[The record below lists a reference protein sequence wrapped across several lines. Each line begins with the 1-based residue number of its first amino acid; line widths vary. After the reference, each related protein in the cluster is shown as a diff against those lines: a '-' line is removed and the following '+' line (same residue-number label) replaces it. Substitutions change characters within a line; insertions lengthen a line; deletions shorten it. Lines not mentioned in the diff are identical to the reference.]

1 MLITKQRIYW
11 KNITIYVEAKNV
23 ATLLER
29 LNVFRKSKNMCEIR
43 MDSVKEIIQGAKLE
57 LYNQN
62 IVSLPDGER
71 FATEFLNRPAKDS
84 GFHHAGE
91 FYSFAA
97 SHGLIAKVD
106 IAAIEN
112 SVLHLTK
119 FSETGKYFIN
129 VHLSTLFS
137 KEWQNFL
144 DNKDRN
150 ILKNVVLEISEREG
164 LNDYT
169 RKDVEKKIYHLKT
182 EGFEF
187 AIDDVGIGYS
197 GLTNLTLV
205 KPEYVKLDR
214 MLVDFI
220 DQDLYRQH
228 LMKALVGYWLEA
240 DVKVIAEGIERIE
253 EAQFFT
259 DLGVKLG
266 QGYYYHRPVKSMI

>member
-1 MLITKQRIYW
+1 MAII
-11 KNITIYVEAKNV
+11 
-23 ATLLER
+23 LEK
-29 LNVFRKSKNMCEIR
+29 LNLFRKNKVMCEIKR
-43 MDSVKEIIQGAKLE
+43 DSVNEIIKGAKLE

-62 IVSLPDGER
+62 IVSLPDGGI

-112 SVLHLTK
+112 TVSNLKEFGEV
-119 FSETGKYFIN
+119 GKHFIN

-137 KEWQNFL
+137 KEWQHFL
-144 DNKDRN
+144 ENTDKN
-150 ILKNVVLEISEREG
+150 IFKNVVLEISEREG

-169 RKDVEKKIYHLKT
+169 RKDVEKKIYDLKT

-214 MLVDFI
+214 MLVDYI
-220 DQDLYRQH
+220 DEDMYRQH
-228 LMKALVGYWLEA
+228 LMKALISYWLERE
-240 DVKVIAEGIERIE
+240 VKVIAEGIERIE
-253 EAQFFT
+253 EAQFFSE
-259 DLGVKLG
+259 LGVKLG
-266 QGYYYHRPVKSMI
+266 QGYYYHRPVRSIIT

>member
-1 MLITKQRIYW
+1 MA
-11 KNITIYVEAKNV
+11 V
-23 ATLLER
+23 LLEK
-29 LNVFRKSKNMCEIR
+29 LNLFRKNKVMCEIKR
-43 MDSVKEIIQGAKLE
+43 DCVNEIIQDAKLE

-62 IVSLPDGER
+62 IVSLPDGNF

-97 SHGLIAKVD
+97 NHGLIAKVD
-106 IAAIEN
+106 IAAIKN
-112 SVLHLTK
+112 SVSNLTK
-119 FSETGKYFIN
+119 FSEAGKYFIN

-137 KEWQNFL
+137 KEWQQFL
-144 DNKDRN
+144 ETADKD

-164 LNDYT
+164 LNKYT
-169 RKDVEKKIYHLKT
+169 RKDVEKTIYNLKT

-228 LMKALVGYWLEA
+228 LMKALIGYWLENE
-240 DVKVIAEGIERIE
+240 VKVIAEGIERIE
-253 EAQFFT
+253 EAQFFSE
-259 DLGVKLG
+259 LGVKLG
-266 QGYYYHRPVKSMI
+266 QGYYYHRPVSSIFA